1 MLIEPIMTSVLRRL
15 NRRYTRMERIGR
27 VIGMPE
33 GDPGRRLMLYLHIPF
48 CVVLCPFCSFHRVR
62 YREDRARRYFSTLRN
77 EIRMAHDAGFR
88 FSEIY
93 VGGGTPT
100 VDVAELVETIELAC
114 SLNPIRNVSI
124 ETNPDDLVAEKMRIL
139 RDVGVK
145 RLSVGVQ
152 TLEDKLLD
160 EMKRKDKYG
169 NSDQIRERLAATQG
183 LFDTL
188 NVDLIFNLP
197 HQSLDSLIRDID
209 ILSGEIGVDQI
220 SFYPLMGADSTA
232 LRMKGEMGR
241 VTYRRERKFYEAILD
256 RLPDTYTASSAWC
269 FSKKPGAIDEYIIE
283 YDDYVGLGSGAM
295 SYLNGRLYAASFSI
309 NRYIRLVEAGHCG
322 FTRMSRFNETDSMR
336 YDFLMKFFGIKVNKA
351 KLEARWNGRF
361 EKSLWK
367 EFAAFRLAGAIR
379 DDGEHWVLTR
389 RGMYYWVLMMR
400 EFFISVSNFRDLMRL
415 GIRSELDPE
424 DLEDLADLV
433 DLGQSGRT
441 GELG

>member
-1 MLIEPIMTSVLRRL
+1 MLIERVMTTVLRQL
-15 NRRYTRMERIGR
+15 NRKYTRMEQIGH
-27 VIGMPE
+27 VLGMPE
-33 GDPGRRLMLYLHIPF
+33 GNPERQLMLYLHIPF

-62 YREDRARRYFSTLRN
+62 YREDRARRYFSTLRK

-88 FSEIY
+88 FRAVY

-100 VDVAELVETIELAC
+100 VHIPELVETIELARR
-114 SLNPIRNVSI
+114 LNPISQISI
-124 ETNPDDLVAEKMRIL
+124 ETNPDDLVPEKIRVL
-139 RDVGVK
+139 RDVGVN

-160 EMKRKDKYG
+160 EMERKNKYG
-169 NSDQIRERLAATQG
+169 SSDQIRERLAATQG

-197 HQSLDSLIRDID
+197 HQSLGSLVRDID
-209 ILSGEIGVDQI
+209 ILTGEIGIDQI
-220 SFYPLMGADSTA
+220 SFYPLMGANTTA
-232 LRMKGEMGR
+232 LRMKKGMGH
-241 VTYRRERKFYEAILD
+241 VTYHRERKFYETIHA
-256 RLPDTYTASSAWC
+256 RLPAEYTASSAWC

-283 YDDYVGLGSGAM
+283 YDDYIGLGSGAM
-295 SYLNGRLYAASFSI
+295 SYLDNRLYAASFSI
-309 NRYIRLVEAGHCG
+309 NRYIRLIEAGHCG
-322 FTRMSRFNETDSMR
+322 FTRMSEFSEKDSMR
-336 YDFLMKFFGIKVNKA
+336 YDFLMKFFGIRVNKA
-351 KLEARWNGRF
+351 SLEARWGGRF

-379 DDGEHWVLTR
+379 DDGEHWVLTK

-400 EFFISVSNFRDLMRL
+400 EFFIAISNFRDLMRL

-424 DLEDLADLV
+424 DLKDLEEFP
-433 DLGQSGRT
+433 QSTTT